1 MAKLVGSA
9 QSENSGE
16 RQFIAKAIEYLD
28 DNHIIYW
35 NRQLF
40 GKEFDVCILL
50 PERGILVVEL
60 KGWRPETIL
69 RVENDAIFI
78 RTDEGEKAEFPQKQA
93 RGYRFSLQRHIRSSI
108 GKKPLIFQ
116 MVCLPQ
122 ISRAF
127 FRQHRLDV
135 PLEERFTFLQEDLDS
150 NEAFFSKIDM
160 ALVEANHWNRDS
172 FDSRTMLEVRN
183 LFETG
188 IDLSEEESA
197 QAGELQVSNEY
208 DYSRFY
214 YFSPEHEDMNSSI
227 AEAIEEYI
235 SGCKLYCV
243 FSFWQQM
250 ELFVHAIDDALL
262 RRGLLRNRDKLEI
275 SFDPSKGHSPSLS
288 PQATSFSAF
297 HCSFSVLTSPLPEL
311 RESFMIAGGCC
322 TQKQKNILQKLS
334 RHSVFNAEQYF
345 IEHAPPLKNIVIRAG
360 AGTGKTYTMI
370 SRIAFVCYTQGVPL
384 RQMADRIVMI
394 TFTNEAADQMEAKLK
409 DYFRSCYLLT
419 SREDYLD
426 MISFVDHI
434 SAFTPPCDWET
445 ATIGQTAVT
454 LYPFTSRTI
463 MKLYEKLPV
472 KSPRMFLRQVI
483 RDELKE
489 FFDAQIYDSENYFP
503 INIGF
508 IQMANSAHS
517 SAIDRDESIP
527 PQDKERLKSILAI
540 WGDGSATVTQ
550 EQGQEFIGGVNRAF
564 LAQVG
569 LGSYSGIG
577 GIRKPVPVS
586 APVAGQASPAG
597 SVPAPEQKKKV
608 VDAPTRNYLNWKQ
621 DIDDWFS
628 RKQDLKYH
636 ADYRTF
642 IRDFLRGSGGTV
654 GAINWQD
661 SGIPAY
667 IASERLSDIGCIYIE
682 GQIETAP
689 REKALLILERTPEN
703 RDAILALVERRY
715 AEGWDFENAAYYQQ
729 RLITWLERSK
739 SALIRSLTGEMNG
752 QTPMLTEWCMAL
764 LGFQALILKSD
775 LYFNDSPQLIRDLL
789 QPVYKKPDLAFSTSE
804 WQDVAEFVQ
813 RSKSEFDAARTLL
826 QRSSL
831 TVMGSVQEVKRDKIK
846 QFYRTE
852 ELLRALDRLDACHW
866 DLSGQLPANA
876 PGNMLYNPAI
886 LLIKLYPRIRK
897 VIEKEKEQFKKT
909 SEGLLSLVGCL
920 DESSL
925 LDALSGIGE
934 MFTEFSASKIRV
946 PEALR
951 LKYDHPPIET
961 AKKIMVIHSRLS
973 AAEGASFIEQLRA
986 YASNDLIELNAF
998 LKDLIEIDRI
1008 AQEEQKR
1015 ADNELKSMT
1024 AGSNLDEI
1032 SELAFTAL
1040 SELAAM
1046 LESMEVQD
1054 DAD

>member
-1 MAKLVGSA
+1 MNWSDYLSVMEKYAIKTDDMATEDSYFMATHMPFSQLEVFEGGQASTKPKLMSEDEVFRQLVCNPDNQHRMIIVRGNNGTGKSHLIRYLKAKLESSPATVYNPQTEQLVFLRRLNNSVRGAFNQLIEQKVIKDPVIEDKIRRFVGSVDSKDETTFKTEILHKYIA
-9 QSENSGE
+9 AVQSDRSGQVYKSVICRDIAAYLSDSRVQE
-16 RQFIAKAIEYLD
+16 RLLRDDGAIAKCYSVITAPSNRVLTENTIFTKEDFD
-28 DNHIIYW
+28 D
-35 NRQLF
+35 R
-40 GKEFDVCILL
+40 K
-50 PERGILVVEL
+50 
-60 KGWRPETIL
+60 IL
-69 RVENDAIFI
+69 RAVSRQGDPQAMDFASTLMEDKSEIEKLVAYLNRFTRDVVQRCADISSESTKSVFEQLRKDLKAQGKNLTIFI
-78 RTDEGEKAEFPQKQA
+78 ED
-93 RGYRFSLQRHIRSSI
+93 
-108 GKKPLIFQ
+108 
-116 MVCLPQ
+116 
-122 ISRAF
+122 
-127 FRQHRLDV
+127 
-135 PLEERFTFLQEDLDS
+135 FTGF
-150 NEAFFSKIDM
+150 
-160 ALVEANHWNRDS
+160 
-172 FDSRTMLEVRN
+172 
-183 LFETG
+183 TG
-188 IDLSEEESA
+188 IDSELITVLSTEHGGAYDYLCRVTAVIGITDGYYDQFKDNFKDRVTHQVSVTERSYGTEDFLVRMAAHYLNAIYCDRSDLTA
-197 QAGELQVSNEY
+197 WSQAGAA
-208 DYSRFY
+208 
-214 YFSPEHEDMNSSI
+214 PEQLP
-227 AEAIEEYI
+227 I
-235 SGCKLYCV
+235 S
-243 FSFWQQM
+243 
-250 ELFVHAIDDALL
+250 D
-262 RRGLLRNRDKLEI
+262 
-275 SFDPSKGHSPSLS
+275 
-288 PQATSFSAF
+288 
-297 HCSFSVLTSPLPEL
+297 
-311 RESFMIAGGCC
+311 FM
-322 TQKQKNILQKLS
+322 
-334 RHSVFNAEQYF
+334 
-345 IEHAPPLKNIVIRAG
+345 
-360 AGTGKTYTMI
+360 
-370 SRIAFVCYTQGVPL
+370 
-384 RQMADRIVMI
+384 
-394 TFTNEAADQMEAKLK
+394 
-409 DYFRSCYLLT
+409 
-419 SREDYLD
+419 
-426 MISFVDHI
+426 
-434 SAFTPPCDWET
+434 PPCAWET
-445 ATIGQTAVT
+445 APIGQRDVT
-454 LYPFTSRTI
+454 LYPFTGKAI

-508 IQMANSAHS
+508 MQMANSAHS

-527 PQDKERLKSILAI
+527 LQDKERLKSILAI
-540 WGDGSATVTQ
+540 WGDGSAAVTQ

-569 LGSYSGIG
+569 FGSYTGIG

-586 APVAGQASPAG
+586 APAAGQTSPAD
-597 SVPAPEQKKKV
+597 SDSAPEQKKKKV
-608 VDAPTRNYLNWKQ
+608 VDAPTRNYQNWKQ

-682 GQIETAP
+682 GQMETVP

-729 RLITWLERSK
+729 RLITWLERNK
-739 SALIRSLTGEMNG
+739 PVLFRSLTGEMNG

-764 LGFQALILKSD
+764 LVFQTLLLKEDVS
-775 LYFNDSPQLIRDLL
+775 FGDSSQLIRNLL
-789 QPVYKKPDLAFSTSE
+789 LPVAKKPDLKFSTSE
-804 WQDVAEFVQ
+804 WRDVTEFVM
-813 RSKSEFDAARTLL
+813 RSKSEFDAARALL
-826 QRSSL
+826 QRSAL
-831 TVMGSVQEVKRDKIK
+831 TVMGPVQNAKNDRIK

-866 DLSGQLPANA
+866 DLSSQLPANA

-961 AKKIMVIHSRLS
+961 AKKIMSIHSRLS
-973 AAEGASFIEQLRA
+973 AAEGASFIEQLRV

-1015 ADNELKSMT
+1015 ADSELKSMT
-1024 AGSNLDEI
+1024 AGTNLDEI
-1032 SELAFTAL
+1032 SELAFNAL

-1046 LESMEVQD
+1046 LESMEVKD